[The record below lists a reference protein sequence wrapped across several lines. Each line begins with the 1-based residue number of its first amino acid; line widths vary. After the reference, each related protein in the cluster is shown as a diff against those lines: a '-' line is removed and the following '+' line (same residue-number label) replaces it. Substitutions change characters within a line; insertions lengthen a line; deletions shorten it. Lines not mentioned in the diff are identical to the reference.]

1 MARFRKNND
10 TVVWIYAINLYIFNI
25 RVENS
30 LLTLLGQKLKLKALM

>member
-30 LLTLLGQKLKLKALM
+30 LLTLLGLKF